1 MDVALD
7 AAVHTRRPNRVK
19 FDRGSASTL
28 MAAYPQIASMPG
40 RWCSRQPWAKTGLP
54 RCKKHRKTFACD
66 KRSRR
71 DEPGDEVCRG
81 PASIHRRA
89 QRRSLDDLDT
99 GAPGIRDVG
108 DLVAGRGRLA
118 WRLVQLDAIGLELL
132 HEGGVLLHVVDDE
145 ADVIDDRTH
154 GAALALLLAE
164 VEVDV
169 DAREHHQGIA
179 TDVEHLGAHGEE
191 ELLVGIDVIGDDVPV
206 PHGYAGRVERRRL
219 RGRAARDKRR
229 RKQ

>member
-1 MDVALD
+1 MRTPSGVTTKAWSGRLL
-7 AAVHTRRPNRVK
+7 VP
-19 FDRGSASTL
+19 GSTGT
-28 MAAYPQIASMPG
+28 PG
-40 RWCSRQPWAKTGLP
+40 GLP
-54 RCKKHRKTFACD
+54 
-66 KRSRR
+66 
-71 DEPGDEVCRG
+71 
-81 PASIHRRA
+81 
-89 QRRSLDDLDT
+89 L
-99 GAPGIRDVG
+99 G
-108 DLVAGRGRLA
+108 DLL
-118 WRLVQLDAIGLELL
+118 LDI
-132 HEGGVLLHVVDDE
+132 VDDE

-154 GAALALLLAE
+154 AALALLLAE

-191 ELLVGIDVIGDDVPV
+191 ELLVGIDVIGGDVPV